1 MTIRPALAAVFAA
14 TFLAAAPSQA
24 ADDLKVWFIDVE
36 GGQAT
41 LFLTPAGESVLV
53 DAGWPGFGDRDAQRI
68 ASTAKA
74 AGITAIDYLLVT
86 HFHMDHVGGVPGLVA
101 KIPVKTFVDHGE
113 SIEKD
118 AEGKKLFDAYVAV
131 RDKGKHLIVKPGDKL
146 PLKGVEWTIVS
157 AGGKSLQQ
165 PLKGAGKPNPACKT
179 FQKREVNDDENGQ
192 STGSFIQFGK
202 FTTIDLGD
210 LLWNKEEPLACPN
223 TKIPAVDVYI
233 TSHHGMNMSGSPAF
247 VNMVHPKVAIMDNGA
262 RKGGTAE
269 AWDNQHA
276 VPGIQDIWQSHF
288 AVEGGKA
295 HNSPENVIAN
305 VAETPDSGF
314 SLKLVAHKDGH
325 FEVSNGRNGYEKK
338 Y

>member
-1 MTIRPALAAVFAA
+1 MTLPTLLPALFAA
-14 TFLAAAPSQA
+14 AMLAASPASA

-68 ASTAKA
+68 ASAAKE
-74 AGITAIDYLLVT
+74 AGITSIDYLLVT
-86 HFHMDHVGGVPGLVA
+86 HFHMDHVGGVPGLVS

-113 SIEKD
+113 SIETD
-118 AEGKKLFDAYVAV
+118 LDGKKLFDAYLAV
-131 RDKGKHLIVKPGDKL
+131 RDKGKHLVVKPGDKL

-157 AGGKSLQQ
+157 AGGKSIQK
-165 PLKGAGKPNPACKT
+165 PLKGAGKPNTACAG
-179 FQKREVNDDENGQ
+179 FQKREVKDDENGQ
-192 STGSFIQFGK
+192 STGSFIRFGK

-210 LLWNKEEPLACPN
+210 LLWNKEEPLVCPS
-223 TKIPAVDVYI
+223 TKIPPVDLYI

-247 VNMVHPKVAIMDNGA
+247 VGALHPKVAVMDSGA

-269 AWDNQHA
+269 AWDTMHA
-276 VPGIQDIWQSHF
+276 VPGIRDIWQSHF
-288 AVEGGKA
+288 AVAGGKE
-295 HNSPENVIAN
+295 HNSPEDVIAN

-325 FEVSNGRNGYEKK
+325 FEITNARNGYSKQ